1 LLLMMSESVL
11 LTAGPDDEAPP
22 DWRASAPGL
31 ELRSLAAVALSVPLL
46 LAAGVYWLHQL
57 PAGPDLRPS
66 DNVIEVRLIGAHAVA
81 VVPQETPRAGQ
92 QSTAPPTERPVE
104 NRTAVIPETP
114 IASAPA
120 EPERMAPAR
129 SAAVPP
135 SAPAQRAALDQNSAR
150 FQHALQSHIARF
162 QRYPEAGRRERAQGT
177 VQLLFSMQRDGA
189 VTNVNIASSSGY
201 TSLDVAAIETI
212 RKAQPLP
219 RIPAELPEQ
228 LTILFPVEFD
238 LPQ

>member
-1 LLLMMSESVL
+1 MTESVL

-57 PAGPDLRPS
+57 PAGPDLRPT
-66 DNVIEVRLIGAHAVA
+66 DNIIEVRLIGAQAT
-81 VVPQETPRAGQ
+81 VVERQEPPRAEQ
-92 QSTAPPTERPVE
+92 QPTPPLAEKPAEDRIP
-104 NRTAVIPETP
+104 VIPETP
-114 IASAPA
+114 VASLPA
-120 EPERMAPAR
+120 EPEQMVPAR
-129 SAAVPP
+129 STAVPA
-135 SAPAQRAALDQNSAR
+135 SAPAQRAALDQKSAR
-150 FQHALQSHIARF
+150 FQRALQSHIARF

-177 VQLLFSMQRDGA
+177 VQLLFSMQRDGK
-189 VTNVNIASSSGY
+189 VTNVSVASSSGY
-201 TSLDVAAIETI
+201 TSLDVAAIETV

-228 LTILFPVEFD
+228 LTILFPVAFD